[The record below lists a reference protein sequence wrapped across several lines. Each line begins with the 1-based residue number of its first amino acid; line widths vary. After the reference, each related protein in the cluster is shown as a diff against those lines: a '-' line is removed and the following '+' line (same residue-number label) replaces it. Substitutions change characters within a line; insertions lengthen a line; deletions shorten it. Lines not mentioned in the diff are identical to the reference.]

1 MEAATGKTGRDRIR
15 DIIAGLYGVDMQ
27 KRFEAALALG
37 QLAKD
42 DPEAVIRVWKR
53 IFYAFDDTMS
63 CWGAAEGLG
72 EIARNMPGMRTKILA
87 LLRKFAADESSCQGF
102 VWAVCR
108 VGQVDPKLVEEIIP
122 DLERASASPAACMLG
137 QSLWAL
143 GELGVSGSEDRM
155 RAFLEDNRETWL
167 YENDAVRK
175 KTLREIAGEALEKL
189 HARREAERESARS
202 KQKAKP

>member
-1 MEAATGKTGRDRIR
+1 MAVAKGRAGRDGIR
-15 DIIAGLYGVDMQ
+15 DIVAGLYGVDMQ
-27 KRFEAALALG
+27 HRFEAAMTLG
-37 QLAKD
+37 SLAKT
-42 DPEAVIRVWKR
+42 DPESVMRVWNR

-72 EIARNMPGMRTKILA
+72 EIARNMPRMRTKILK

-108 VGQVDPKLVEEIIP
+108 IGQVDRKLIEDFIP
-122 DLERASASPAACMLG
+122 DLERASASPAACMVG

-143 GELGVSGSEDRM
+143 GELGVSGSEDRL
-155 RAFLEDNRETWL
+155 RSFLEDARETWL

-175 KTLREIAGEALEKL
+175 KTLGKIAGEALKKL
-189 HARREAERESARS
+189 HETH
-202 KQKAKP
+202 KDT

>member
-1 MEAATGKTGRDRIR
+1 MATSKGATPRNLIR
-15 DIIAGLYGVDMQ
+15 DIVAGLYGVDMQ

-37 QLAKD
+37 RLAKE
-42 DPEAVIRVWKR
+42 DPDAVMRVWNR

-108 VGQVDPKLVEEIIP
+108 ICQADPQLIEDMMP
-122 DLERASASPAACMLG
+122 DLERGSSSPAACMVG

-143 GELGVSGSEDRM
+143 GELGVPGSEDRLK
-155 RAFLEDNRETWL
+155 AFLEDTRETWI
-167 YENDAVRK
+167 YENDAVRQ
-175 KTLREIAGEALEKL
+175 KTIGQIAVEALKKL
-189 HARREAERESARS
+189 QGRLQGHDIAL
-202 KQKAKP
+202 